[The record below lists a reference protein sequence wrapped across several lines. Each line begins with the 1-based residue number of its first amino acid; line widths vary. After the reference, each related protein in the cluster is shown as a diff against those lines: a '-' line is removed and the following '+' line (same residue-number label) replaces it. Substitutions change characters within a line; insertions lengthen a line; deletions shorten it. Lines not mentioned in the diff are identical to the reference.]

1 MCVCVCSQHKFINVR
16 CSFEY
21 PLMLPS
27 SQQQLHLT
35 AALCAVRTFVV
46 VYLGKAIWLLL
57 ERCNSNNSNCR
68 CFPKVHA
75 QSISIFLY
83 LLDTYVS
90 TVVYLSLSL
99 SLSAAQQSL
108 IPPSLVK
115 NHLKFHHHKFVKK
128 FSVFVCRFAL
138 VLVCLALL

>member
-1 MCVCVCSQHKFINVR
+1 MRAAQFGICGLNGPFVGFLCVCVCSQHKFINVR

-21 PLMLPS
+21 PLMLPF

-35 AALCAVRTFVV
+35 AALCAARTFVV

-57 ERCNSNNSNCR
+57 ERRNNNNSNCR

-90 TVVYLSLSL
+90 TVVFLSLFL
-99 SLSAAQQSL
+99 SLHRSSL
-108 IPPSLVK
+108 LSHPRSLK
-115 NHLKFHHHKFVKK
+115 IT
-128 FSVFVCRFAL
+128 
-138 VLVCLALL
+138 